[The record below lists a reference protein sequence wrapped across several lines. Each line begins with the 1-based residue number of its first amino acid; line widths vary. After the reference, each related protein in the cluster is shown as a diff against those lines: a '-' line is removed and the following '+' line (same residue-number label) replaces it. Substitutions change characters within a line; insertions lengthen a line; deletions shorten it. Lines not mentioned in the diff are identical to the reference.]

1 MLTYGKNNVFA
12 IYFSDG
18 EYDSFRKCT
27 VGICNTL
34 KEAQNV
40 VAALNLLHESELEKL
55 ESEVYYNSIYEEYR
69 PSPDARFSWEE
80 LPVLLELK
88 ED

>member
-1 MLTYGKNNVFA
+1 MLIYGKDNAFA
-12 IYFSDG
+12 IYFEDG
-18 EYDSFRKCT
+18 EYDSYRKHT
-27 VGICNTL
+27 VAICNTL
-34 KEAQNV
+34 TEAQNV
-40 VAALNLLHESELEKL
+40 TAALNLLHEAETF
-55 ESEVYYNSIYEEYR
+55 ESDIYNSIYEEYR